1 VDDASK
7 GIAHM
12 PTGPTTTDRNE
23 TRIVLP
29 MSSV

>member
-1 VDDASK
+1 VVDASK
-7 GIAHM
+7 GIAHK
-12 PTGPTTTDRNE
+12 PTGTATTDLNE